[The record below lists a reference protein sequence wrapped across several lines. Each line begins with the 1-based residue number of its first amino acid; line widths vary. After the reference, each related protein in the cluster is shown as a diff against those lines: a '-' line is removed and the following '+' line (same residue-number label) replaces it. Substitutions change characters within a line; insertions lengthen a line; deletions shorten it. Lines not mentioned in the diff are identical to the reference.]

1 MDENV
6 GGVGGLD
13 CAAIRRAV
21 KKGVFMDTVKP
32 RDGQKEKSV
41 VKTPFGTITRRNFVK
56 AAAATAAT
64 AGIAGGLLGC
74 ASNDENQSGGGA
86 AKQDEW
92 IPSMCNMCFNHCS
105 ILGHVVDGKLV
116 EIKGDDRSPA
126 GWGHLC
132 GKGTAGIMQ
141 LYDPNRITVPL
152 RRTNPNKGIG
162 IDPQWEE
169 ITWDEAYDEILAKL
183 DEQKEK
189 NKPVVVFALITSIIS
204 WIDSMTWLG
213 TNGNIPLPLK
223 ADICG
228 APTHPIT
235 SIMTGCGNAL
245 PDYAHIKYLMQ
256 FGTQAGVA
264 TRHGTSIDA
273 KFFAESRVNG
283 CKLVDFDPHMSASAE
298 QADEWVPIRPG
309 TDAAVALAMA
319 NLLVNEY
326 GIYDE
331 EFLTNRTN
339 GPALVNPETKRIVR
353 DASSNKSLYWDTV
366 DNTAK
371 PYDKCDKPALE
382 GDFEVDGVKVRTAFT
397 LFKEHVAK
405 YTPEYAEEVTTVPAD
420 TTRRIAKEFGE
431 AACIG
436 QTEVVDGIEVPY
448 RPVAVDTFSGI
459 ARHKHG
465 FITHWA
471 ILQLNN
477 IVGSTFARG
486 GYLGYY
492 TANNYGFYEDDPG
505 HKWEWSIWDEDGL
518 IEYQAMAHGWPEQE
532 SYYDRIRNGSYEPTS
547 EAMEE
552 LQPLTMDQHFAY
564 ISQLYPDLYNTEP
577 SEMAFCMASNPIKNW
592 CDNDYQARLL
602 ESFNYIFGMDIYLN
616 ESSYYYDLIIPEPC
630 YLERY
635 DPLPLSFNNHRVPGI
650 PEVPFIVGSRI
661 PIVPAKD
668 DCPSALDTFGA
679 LAEKAG
685 KTAEYAEALNGYY
698 HIDKEHA
705 LPTDQQITAK
715 AVVDAAMKSLAGHER
730 GIDWF
735 KENGV
740 WTRERKADEVYA
752 FAAGKEGR
760 IPIYFDFMLEAK
772 EKIEAEVA
780 KLGIEWETDD
790 YIPLPDWM
798 PCCDYEVE
806 EEGFDLYPVY
816 WTNAINTDTWQV
828 ENAWINEIN
837 EADDISYF
845 LEINEET
852 GAARGIKTGD
862 KVRLSNRD
870 GNVVEGIAVLS
881 SGVHPEVVASMG
893 GHLGSRSAFQP
904 VSENKGY
911 AVNHLVP
918 CGDPK
923 RMEYVGSG
931 VDQCVRCKL
940 EKIS

>member
-1 MDENV
+1 
-6 GGVGGLD
+6 
-13 CAAIRRAV
+13 
-21 KKGVFMDTVKP
+21 MDTVKP
-32 RDGQKEKSV
+32 RDGQKEKPV

-74 ASNDENQSGGGA
+74 ASNDENQSSGGA

-152 RRTNPNKGIG
+152 RRTSPNKGIG

-204 WIDSMTWLG
+204 WIDSMTWL
-213 TNGNIPLPLK
+213 
-223 ADICG
+223 
-228 APTHPIT
+228 
-235 SIMTGCGNAL
+235 
-245 PDYAHIKYLMQ
+245 
-256 FGTQAGVA
+256 GTQAGVA

-331 EFLTNRTN
+331 EFLSNRTN

-405 YTPEYAEEVTTVPAD
+405 YTPEYAEEITTVPAD

-492 TANNYGFYEDDPG
+492 TANNYGF
-505 HKWEWSIWDEDGL
+505 
-518 IEYQAMAHGWPEQE
+518 
-532 SYYDRIRNGSYEPTS
+532 
-547 EAMEE
+547 
-552 LQPLTMDQHFAY
+552 
-564 ISQLYPDLYNTEP
+564 
-577 SEMAFCMASNPIKNW
+577 
-592 CDNDYQARLL
+592 
-602 ESFNYIFGMDIYLN
+602 
-616 ESSYYYDLIIPEPC
+616 
-630 YLERY
+630 
-635 DPLPLSFNNHRVPGI
+635 
-650 PEVPFIVGSRI
+650 
-661 PIVPAKD
+661 
-668 DCPSALDTFGA
+668 
-679 LAEKAG
+679 
-685 KTAEYAEALNGYY
+685 
-698 HIDKEHA
+698 
-705 LPTDQQITAK
+705 
-715 AVVDAAMKSLAGHER
+715 
-730 GIDWF
+730 
-735 KENGV
+735 
-740 WTRERKADEVYA
+740 
-752 FAAGKEGR
+752 
-760 IPIYFDFMLEAK
+760 
-772 EKIEAEVA
+772 
-780 KLGIEWETDD
+780 
-790 YIPLPDWM
+790 
-798 PCCDYEVE
+798 
-806 EEGFDLYPVY
+806 
-816 WTNAINTDTWQV
+816 
-828 ENAWINEIN
+828 
-837 EADDISYF
+837 
-845 LEINEET
+845 
-852 GAARGIKTGD
+852 
-862 KVRLSNRD
+862 
-870 GNVVEGIAVLS
+870 
-881 SGVHPEVVASMG
+881 
-893 GHLGSRSAFQP
+893 
-904 VSENKGY
+904 
-911 AVNHLVP
+911 
-918 CGDPK
+918 
-923 RMEYVGSG
+923 
-931 VDQCVRCKL
+931 
-940 EKIS
+940 